1 MRIIFICGSLEPGKD
16 GVGDYTQRLAS
27 GLTLHS
33 HQCVIIALMDKFISD
48 KIEEER
54 RIENS
59 DIRIIRLPFKNGYKL
74 NCKEAG
80 NRVNS
85 FNPDWISL
93 QYVPFAFHSK
103 GLPFGLARSL
113 SKLGKGVRW
122 HVMVHELWVGMDQEA
137 SLKFIYWGWVQKQ
150 LIKSLLTKLKPAVIH
165 TQSNLYIKMLEKIGF
180 KANHLPLFGNIPVV
194 FNAIKNDFKYP
205 ALNHIHQTISFV
217 VFGNIHHSA
226 PIELFAN
233 EARLYKINSGLN
245 VVLKTIGRCGT
256 EQTHWEKTWREAGLT
271 IEILGEQPEDI
282 ISQVLS
288 MASFGISTTPASLIE
303 KSGTVAAMR
312 EHGLAVLC
320 VSRSWHPRGFQE
332 LQLPEGVIQY
342 KEGELK
348 EFITAHPHK
357 NNSTNISDI
366 SRQMTNSLQF
376 AY

>member
-1 MRIIFICGSLEPGKD
+1 MRIIFLCGSLEPGRD
-16 GVGDYTQRLAS
+16 GVGDYTRRLAA
-27 GLTLHS
+27 TLIKQGCQVVMIS
-33 HQCVIIALMDKFISD
+33 LRDNSVHQFTTTSQNCGYEFVPVF
-48 KIEEER
+48 
-54 RIENS
+54 
-59 DIRIIRLPFKNGYKL
+59 RLPATMNSTTRFTKI
-74 NCKEAG
+74 KEC
-80 NRVNS
+80 VS
-85 FNPDWISL
+85 LFNPDWISL
-93 QYVPFAFHSK
+93 QYVPFAFHPK

-113 SKLGKGVRW
+113 NTLGKGIRW
-122 HVMVHELWVGMDQEA
+122 HIMVHELWVGMDQEA
-137 SLKFIYWGWVQKQ
+137 SLKFIYWGWLQKQ
-150 LIKSLLTKLKPAVIH
+150 LIKSLLTKLKPAVTH
-165 TQSNLYIKMLEKIGF
+165 TQSNLYIKMLEKIGI
-180 KANHLPLFGNIPVV
+180 KADHLPLFGNIPVV
-194 FNAIKNDFKYP
+194 FNASENNFKYGVSNG
-205 ALNHIHQTISFV
+205 AHKTVSFV

-233 EARLYKINSGLN
+233 EARLYKINSGVN

>member
-1 MRIIFICGSLEPGKD
+1 MRIIFLCGSLEPGRD
-16 GVGDYTQRLAS
+16 GVGDYTRRLAA
-27 GLTLHS
+27 TLIKQGCQVVMIS
-33 HQCVIIALMDKFISD
+33 LRDNSVHQFTTTSQNCGYEFVPVF
-48 KIEEER
+48 
-54 RIENS
+54 
-59 DIRIIRLPFKNGYKL
+59 RLPATMNANTRFTKI
-74 NCKEAG
+74 KEC
-80 NRVNS
+80 VS
-85 FNPDWISL
+85 LFNPDWISL
-93 QYVPFAFHSK
+93 QYVPFAFHPK
-103 GLPFGLARSL
+103 GLHFGLARSL
-113 SKLGKGVRW
+113 NTLGKGIRW
-122 HVMVHELWVGMDQEA
+122 HIMVHELWVGMDQEA
-137 SLKFIYWGWVQKQ
+137 SLKFIYWGWLQKQ
-150 LIKSLLTKLKPAVIH
+150 LIKSLLTKLKPAVTH
-165 TQSNLYIKMLEKIGF
+165 TQSNLYIKMLEKIGI
-180 KANHLPLFGNIPVV
+180 KADHLPLFGNIPNV
-194 FNAIKNDFKYP
+194 FNASKNNFKYGVSNG
-205 ALNHIHQTISFV
+205 AHKTVSFV

-233 EARLYKINSGLN
+233 EARLYKINSGVN

-256 EQTHWEKTWREAGLT
+256 EQTHWEKTWRAAGLT

-366 SRQMTNSLQF
+366 SRQMTNSLQL

>member
-1 MRIIFICGSLEPGKD
+1 MRIIFLCGSLEPGRD
-16 GVGDYTQRLAS
+16 GVGDYTRRLAA
-27 GLTLHS
+27 TLIKQGCQVVLIS
-33 HQCVIIALMDKFISD
+33 LRDNSVHQFTTTSQNCGYEFVPVF
-48 KIEEER
+48 
-54 RIENS
+54 
-59 DIRIIRLPFKNGYKL
+59 RLPATMNSTTRFTKI
-74 NCKEAG
+74 KEC
-80 NRVNS
+80 VS
-85 FNPDWISL
+85 LFNPDWISL
-93 QYVPFAFHSK
+93 QYVPFAFHPK

-113 SKLGKGVRW
+113 NTLGKGIRW
-122 HVMVHELWVGMDQEA
+122 HIMVHELWVGMDQEA
-137 SLKFIYWGWVQKQ
+137 SLKFIYWGWLQKQ
-150 LIKSLLTKLKPAVIH
+150 LIKSLLTKLKPAVTH
-165 TQSNLYIKMLEKIGF
+165 TQSNLYIKMLEKIGI
-180 KANHLPLFGNIPVV
+180 KADHLPLFGNIPVV
-194 FNAIKNDFKYP
+194 FNASENNFKYGVSNG
-205 ALNHIHQTISFV
+205 AHKTVSFV

-233 EARLYKINSGLN
+233 EARLYKINSGVN